1 MGGSVGREAMI
12 SAGSEI
18 CHLPCG
24 EGWEVSVDVAEGAVV
39 VVALIVDAAA
49 AMSGRRVKRFCR

>member
-1 MGGSVGREAMI
+1 MARWVGREAMI

-39 VVALIVDAAA
+39 VALIVDAAA